1 MNLQGINLSI
11 NLAIYNIAR
20 LLAVQFNGLCKWSV
34 SAWVTN
40 PYITMSP
47 HTEHAHATFLHKYL
61 LLQNLQTK
69 KSCQCTLFFF
79 FHSILHIKR
88 TSAQHITRSY
98 IYKIAFYASFPNGN
112 FSGWLLFLSKLW
124 HKVCHERKCTRPA
137 QEWIMGVIIFL
148 WIFSWSCGFSA
159 RLMLL
164 RQRGSTTICSWRRRC
179 G

>member
-1 MNLQGINLSI
+1 MISLCMSYQPIHHYVTTHWTCTCHIFTQISPPTKFTDKKILS
-11 NLAIYNIAR
+11 
-20 LLAVQFNGLCKWSV
+20 VHSV
-34 SAWVTN
+34 
-40 PYITMSP
+40 
-47 HTEHAHATFLHKYL
+47 
-61 LLQNLQTK
+61 
-69 KSCQCTLFFF
+69 FFF
-79 FHSILHIKR
+79 SFHTAYQTNKC
-88 TSAQHITRSY
+88 TTY
-98 IYKIAFYASFPNGN
+98 NDIAFYASFPNGN

>member
-1 MNLQGINLSI
+1 MISLCMSYQPIHHYVTTHWTCTCHIFTQISPPTKFTDKKILS
-11 NLAIYNIAR
+11 
-20 LLAVQFNGLCKWSV
+20 VHSV
-34 SAWVTN
+34 
-40 PYITMSP
+40 
-47 HTEHAHATFLHKYL
+47 
-61 LLQNLQTK
+61 
-69 KSCQCTLFFF
+69 FF

-148 WIFSWSCGFSA
+148 WIFSWSCAFSA